1 MLCLENVT
9 QIFGLTMIFNRA
21 HDRLICF
28 EKTQESPAKIDL
40 YERLA
45 SRSGKGKAY
54 V

>member
-9 QIFGLTMIFNRA
+9 QRFGLTMILKRA
-21 HDRLICF
+21 HVRMICF
-28 EKTQESPAKIDL
+28 EKTQESPAKMDL